1 MRQLH
6 VVSVSPDGKSVLL
19 SGTSKN
25 GRATYRVPINARLR
39 TAINGEVPSSK
50 AAPAEAP
57 RTESALS
64 PREMQARLR
73 AGASVEAVAKAAG
86 VPVERVETYFG
97 PVLSER
103 IQVLDAAQSSTMNR
117 PRWGDSA
124 RPLGDAVTA
133 NLAKTAGIRE
143 ETVTWSTRRRKDA
156 VWIVRVDFI
165 ARGRRRSAEW
175 EWDPRER
182 ELTAI
187 DHTATSLGYVEPR
200 GGAPGRRTSSS
211 RTTAARKKTTKKATA
226 KKPTRKKTTAKKATR
241 RKTQSRR

>member
-6 VVSVSPDGKSVLL
+6 VVSVSPDGKSLLL

-39 TAINGEVPSSK
+39 TAINGESP
-50 AAPAEAP
+50 AAKGGPAEAAA

-73 AGASVEAVAKAAG
+73 AGASVESVAKAAG
-86 VPVERVETYFG
+86 VSVERVETYFG

-124 RPLGDAVTA
+124 RALGDAVIA
-133 NLAKTAGIRE
+133 NLAKLSALRE
-143 ETVTWSTRRRKDA
+143 ETVTWSTRRRNDGEW
-156 VWIVRVDFI
+156 VVRLDFI

-182 ELTAI
+182 FITPLDTA
-187 DHTATSLGYVEPR
+187 ATTLGYVEPR
-200 GGAPGRRTSSS
+200 GGAARRRTSAPRKKS
-211 RTTAARKKTTKKATA
+211 AARKTTTKKTAKAASRKKATA
-226 KKPTRKKTTAKKATR
+226 RARKATR
-241 RKTQSRR
+241 RR